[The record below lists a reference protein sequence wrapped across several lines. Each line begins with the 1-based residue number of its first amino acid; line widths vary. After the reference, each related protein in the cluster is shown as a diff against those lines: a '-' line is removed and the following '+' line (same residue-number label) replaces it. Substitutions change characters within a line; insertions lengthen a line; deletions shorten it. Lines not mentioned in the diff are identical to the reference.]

1 MCPLTTTDV
10 VLLSVVTGS
19 CLMELPS
26 LCTSLFSVLERD
38 NMEICELSP
47 QFYLQSLSSTP
58 LPEASC
64 RAIIQSNEGVKSHQL
79 KSWNICKQV
88 QFVHHLPEGDNLDPT
103 Q

>member
-1 MCPLTTTDV
+1 
-10 VLLSVVTGS
+10 
-19 CLMELPS
+19 
-26 LCTSLFSVLERD
+26 
-38 NMEICELSP
+38 MEICELSP

-103 Q
+103 QWLYPVKVCDLFVVGSPI